1 MAKKKAL
8 ALVDEE
14 GYLSSFKALISMI
27 EEFQKLPLTS
37 TVFEFL
43 ENISPYDYPP
53 TRRQDII
60 NLEYPNLLNFSKNYN
75 ATLKQ
80 LRTQLNE
87 KFKATKPKESK
98 IISVDLEKALE
109 RLSNKLT
116 EEKVKTK
123 IVAEFSGENRFIEV
137 EHYGIKMPELKPN
150 IWEDF
155 KPELLNNSYLFE
167 DYFGWLYGM
176 FILIGD
182 VVDEFTTGYK
192 GISKIEQLK
201 TDFSRKPVI
210 NLEKVIA
217 GSKWDDFIGWCKHY
231 SKNQELKDGSSE
243 KIITYT
249 SESELFRW
257 NGIGKGKMPSLGVF
271 IKELHD
277 KNYFTYANHK
287 KEFIFIAFLNFFF
300 EGSHTTQ
307 QAKDLA
313 KYAANKPNRY
323 KGYFKLM

>member
-60 NLEYPNLLNFSKNYN
+60 KLEYPNLLNFSKNYN

-116 EEKVKTK
+116 DEKVKT
-123 IVAEFSGENRFIEV
+123 
-137 EHYGIKMPELKPN
+137 
-150 IWEDF
+150 
-155 KPELLNNSYLFE
+155 
-167 DYFGWLYGM
+167 
-176 FILIGD
+176 
-182 VVDEFTTGYK
+182 
-192 GISKIEQLK
+192 
-201 TDFSRKPVI
+201 
-210 NLEKVIA
+210 
-217 GSKWDDFIGWCKHY
+217 
-231 SKNQELKDGSSE
+231 
-243 KIITYT
+243 
-249 SESELFRW
+249 
-257 NGIGKGKMPSLGVF
+257 
-271 IKELHD
+271 
-277 KNYFTYANHK
+277 
-287 KEFIFIAFLNFFF
+287 
-300 EGSHTTQ
+300 
-307 QAKDLA
+307 
-313 KYAANKPNRY
+313 
-323 KGYFKLM
+323 